1 MFRRLV
7 VMPGGGLSPERIRK
21 LTRAQVRELYLCR
34 RDEWGNVRDDDE
46 KPPGGG
52 REEALR
58 LLCVERGWPDWLAEK
73 WLARQ
78 GGDDGPF
85 SREEAR

>member
-7 VMPGGGLSPERIRK
+7 VMPGGGLSVREILK

-34 RDEWGNVRDDDE
+34 RDEWGNVKGDE
-46 KPPGGG
+46 AADAGEG

-58 LLCVERGWPDWLAEK
+58 LLCVERGWPDWLTEK

-78 GGDDGPF
+78 GGGDGPF
-85 SREEAR
+85 AK